1 MAMKKFYVTTPIYY
15 PNDKLHIGH
24 AYTTVAADALA
35 RYHRLRGEDVLLL
48 TGMDEHGQKIADR
61 AAAEGVSPQAFV
73 DRMAEGIR
81 SLWAKLE
88 ISYDDFIRT
97 TEPRHQRTVQAV
109 FQRLLEQ
116 GDIYLGRYEGWYCTA
131 CESYWTETKLA
142 DGRCPV
148 CSGPV
153 TRLQEHSYFL
163 RLGRY
168 ADRLLAHI
176 QAHPGF
182 LQPES
187 RRNEMTAFIRQ
198 GLEDLSVT
206 RTGFDWGVRLPD
218 APGHVAY
225 VWIDALTNYITAA
238 GYPHDPERFA
248 RYWPADLHLV
258 GKEIVR
264 FHAIIWC
271 ILLMALDLPLPE
283 RIFGHGWLVL
293 SGEKMS
299 KSRGNVVDPVVLVD
313 RYGVDAVRYFLLRE
327 VPFGADGTYSESA
340 LRLRTNVD
348 LANDLGNLLS
358 RTTAMIGRF
367 AGGRVPE
374 PRGSELRPVA
384 ERAMAEYA
392 RAMEALELPGAL
404 EAVGRM
410 VAAANKHIETCAPW
424 TLHRTGDPRLA
435 DVLYELAEV
444 LRIAA
449 LALSPALVQ
458 ASGEIWRQLGIEHP
472 VAEAT
477 WADVAWGG
485 LAPGTV
491 VRRGE
496 PLFPRIEAEPE
507 PADGPVPEAAADEAR
522 LAIEEVR
529 KVELVVATVV
539 EARRV
544 EGADRLLRLVVDIG
558 AQRRTIV
565 SGIAA
570 DYAPEALVGGQ
581 IVLVK
586 NLRPSKIRGVH
597 SDGMLLATSEGGHV
611 VLLRPER
618 SVPPGSPVS

>member
-1 MAMKKFYVTTPIYY
+1 MFMKKFYVTTPIYY

-35 RYHRLRGEDVLLL
+35 RYHRLRGEDVFFL

-61 AAAEGVSPQAFV
+61 AAAEGVSPQVFV

-81 SLWAKLE
+81 ALWAALR

-97 TEPRHQRTVQAV
+97 TEPRHERTVQEV
-109 FQRLLEQ
+109 FRRLLAQ

-131 CESYWTETKLA
+131 CESYWTETKLVE
-142 DGRCPV
+142 GRCPV

-153 TRLQEHSYFL
+153 SRLQEESYFF

-168 ADRLLAHI
+168 ADRLLQHI
-176 QAHPGF
+176 ETHPQF

-187 RRNEMTAFIRQ
+187 RRNEMVAFIRQ

-206 RTGFDWGVRLPD
+206 RTGFDWGVKLPE
-218 APGHVAY
+218 AAGHVAY

-238 GYPHDPERFA
+238 GYPDDPERFA
-248 RYWPADLHLV
+248 RYWPADVQLV

-271 ILLMALDLPLPE
+271 IMLMALGLELPE

-299 KSRGNVVDPVVLVD
+299 KSRGNVVDPVVLVE

-327 VPFGADGTYSESA
+327 VPFGADGTYSEAA

-358 RTTAMIGRF
+358 RTTAMIERF
-367 AGGRVPE
+367 AQGKVPA
-374 PRGSELRPVA
+374 PRSSELRAVA
-384 ERAMAEYA
+384 EAALSEYERAMG
-392 RAMEALELPGAL
+392 ALELSGAL

-410 VAAANKHIETCAPW
+410 VAAANKHIETAAPW
-424 TLHRTGDPRLA
+424 TLSRKGDPRLG
-435 DVLYELAEV
+435 DVLYDLAEV
-444 LRIAA
+444 LRVAA
-449 LALSPALVQ
+449 VALSPALVE
-458 ASGEIWRQLGIEHP
+458 APAEIWRQLGVERP
-472 VAEAT
+472 VSEAT
-477 WADVAWGG
+477 WDDVAWGG
-485 LAPGTV
+485 LVPGTR
-491 VRRGE
+491 VRRGA
-496 PLFPRIEAEPE
+496 PLFPRIEAEERSE
-507 PADGPVPEAAADEAR
+507 PAAAAAAEDER
-522 LAIEEVR
+522 IPIEDVR
-529 KVELVVATVV
+529 RVKLVVATVL

-544 EGADRLLRLVVDIG
+544 EGAERLLELVVDLG
-558 AQRRTIV
+558 SERRTIV

-586 NLRPSKIRGVH
+586 NLKPSKIRGVR
-597 SDGMLLATSEGGHV
+597 SDGMLLATSEAGHV
-611 VLLRPER
+611 VLLRPDR
-618 SVPPGSPVS
+618 AVPAGSPVS